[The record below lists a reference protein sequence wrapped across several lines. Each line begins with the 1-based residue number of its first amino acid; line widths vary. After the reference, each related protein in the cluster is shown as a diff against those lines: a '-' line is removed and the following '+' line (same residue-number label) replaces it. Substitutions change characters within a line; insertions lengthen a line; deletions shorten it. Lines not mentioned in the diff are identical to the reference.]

1 MTNKFRKWSQR
12 FSIFPLARSRSNE
25 SPVFGTALIDL
36 PRRNQSNVPDFVKK
50 CIECIENHH
59 VKTNIYGKAGQHS
72 KIQSLKSEV
81 GKGNLDAL
89 SKVSDIHTLT
99 GVFKLFFR
107 ELPEPVISGNIANE
121 LLNALSSDDEGLKI
135 FQISNI
141 LMQMNLTHQ
150 ETLIFLIQHL
160 KKVIKNDEKISNSKN
175 LAIIFAPNLMM
186 KPPEDLQLTMHLR
199 KQQRILQSL
208 LQHADLF
215 VPQRGSLTNPLPR
228 RRTSR
233 PVSQLHWE
241 D

>member
-1 MTNKFRKWSQR
+1 MDS
-12 FSIFPLARSRSNE
+12 L
-25 SPVFGTALIDL
+25 
-36 PRRNQSNVPDFVKK
+36 
-50 CIECIENHH
+50 
-59 VKTNIYGKAGQHS
+59 S
-72 KIQSLKSEV
+72 KI
-81 GKGNLDAL
+81 A
-89 SKVSDIHTLT
+89 DIHTLT
-99 GVFKLFFR
+99 GAFKLFFR

-121 LLNALSSDDEGLKI
+121 LLNALSSEDEGSKI

-160 KKVIKNDEKISNSKN
+160 KRVIKNDEEMNEISNFKN

-186 KPPEDLQLTMHLR
+186 KPSQDLQLTMHLR

-208 LQHADLF
+208 LEHADLF

-233 PVSQLHWE
+233 PVSQSHWE